1 MYKALEDLIREE
13 QSSGIPFWKLVQK
26 DDCKEQNKSE
36 EQSFQEMQY
45 IYRSM
50 RSSFEEYDA
59 KLLSASGLV
68 GGEGARLQ
76 LTQLADTIKAAFDD
90 LQVVCDGKCF
100 HVFYNTMQW
109 IPTGDDDLDRID
121 VSLLTNIWKG

>member
-76 LTQLADTIKAAFDD
+76 NG
-90 LQVVCDGKCF
+90 GKREK
-100 HVFYNTMQW
+100 W
-109 IPTGDDDLDRID
+109 
-121 VSLLTNIWKG
+121 

>member
-1 MYKALEDLIREE
+1 MNKLLAVISEVMAENGINYQYGDYRGKVRYPYVVGEYNETYFAFEDNH
-13 QSSGIPFWKLVQK
+13 SSGYLTLHAWG
-26 DDCKEQNKSE
+26 
-36 EQSFQEMQY
+36 
-45 IYRSM
+45 R
-50 RSSFEEYDA
+50 
-59 KLLSASGLV
+59 
-68 GGEGARLQ
+68 GEGARLQ

-90 LQVVCDGKCF
+90 LQVVRDGECF